1 MRIPS
6 MSLAG
11 EVAIVTGARRGIG
24 KETALV
30 LAEAGADVAVS
41 DLVTES
47 GDLDAVAAEIR
58 GMGRR
63 ALSGKVD
70 AAKKADVNAFVQ
82 RVADEFGT
90 VSIL

>member
-30 LAEAGADVAVS
+30 LAEAGADVAIS
-41 DLVTES
+41 DFVTET
-47 GDLDAVAAEIR
+47 GELEAVAAEIR

-63 ALSGKVD
+63 AVSGKAD
-70 AAKKADVNAFVQ
+70 A
-82 RVADEFGT
+82 
-90 VSIL
+90 S